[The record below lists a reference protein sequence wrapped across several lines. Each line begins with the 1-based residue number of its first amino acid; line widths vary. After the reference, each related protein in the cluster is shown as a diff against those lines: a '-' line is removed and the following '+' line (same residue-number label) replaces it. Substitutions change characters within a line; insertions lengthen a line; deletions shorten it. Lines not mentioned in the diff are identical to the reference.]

1 MGGARF
7 VQGSMA
13 CAHPNLVHS
22 PSPHPPPCFAGVACP
37 SDQQIRHIHDLPT
50 ALPWLWAG
58 QQPPLAL
65 EEVAAAPVPEE
76 AAAAA
81 EVATASSGT
90 SAALK
95 TAAAAVKSGGRAST
109 EESDQIEAVFAAA

>member
-1 MGGARF
+1 
-7 VQGSMA
+7 MA
-13 CAHPNLVHS
+13 CAHPLLVHS

-65 EEVAAAPVPEE
+65 EEAAAAPVPEE
-76 AAAAA
+76 AAVAA
-81 EVATASSGT
+81 EAATASSGT
-90 SAALK
+90 SPALK